1 MSNRDFEQISAR
13 EPLAIERR
21 RFLAE
26 GVATGGLLAA
36 LGVKFAQAAGTPG
49 AGPGSAP
56 AASPAAPGGAAAA
69 GERRT
74 SQPPPLRNLQG
85 RVAYITAAADGI
97 GLGVARAC
105 SEAGMKVVI
114 GYRNE
119 ARLQAALPLFKPG
132 NPGVL
137 PIRHDVTDREGW
149 KRLLS
154 QVQQQYGRLHL
165 LVNNAGV
172 KTLKSVGGASFEE
185 WDNAVA
191 VNLTGIYN
199 GLAACLPHMLSHG
212 EGAHIVTTASS
223 GGLMAGGAG
232 VYSATKI
239 AAVGL
244 MEALRVELEHTT
256 VGTSAFCPGLV
267 NTDNYPPGKNPF
279 PDRSPDE
286 PLPPFLAS
294 ALATGMDPL
303 TAGRR
308 VLNGVRHNDLFIL
321 THPEYHAGVKERFD
335 AMLASVPAETPPP
348 GRVQGEQGVLHCGI
362 YEPEIAH
369 RRQKRKS
376 YTG

>member
-1 MSNRDFEQISAR
+1 MSSTDCDRTPTG
-13 EPLAIERR
+13 EPHAAERR

-26 GVATGGLLAA
+26 GVATGAGLLAA
-36 LGVKFAQAAGTPG
+36 LGVSLAQAQGSAGAK
-49 AGPGSAP
+49 AGSPGSG
-56 AASPAAPGGAAAA
+56 SPGTGADRPGESQA
-69 GERRT
+69 
-74 SQPPPLRNLQG
+74 SQPAPLPDLHG
-85 RVAYITAAADGI
+85 RVAYITAASDGI
-97 GLGVARAC
+97 GLGIARAC

-114 GYRNE
+114 GYRNDR
-119 ARLQAALPLFKPG
+119 RLQAALPLFKPG

-137 PIRHDVTDREGW
+137 AIRHDVTDREGW

-154 QVQQQYGRLHL
+154 QVNREFGNLHL

-172 KTLKSVGGASFEE
+172 KTLKSVGAASFEE

-191 VNLTGIYN
+191 VNFTAIHN
-199 GLAACLPHMLSHG
+199 GLAACLPHMLAHG

-223 GGLMAGGAG
+223 GGLLAGGAG

-244 MEALRVELEHTT
+244 MEALRVELQHTT

-267 NTDNYPPGKNPF
+267 NTDNYPPGRNPF
-279 PDRSPDE
+279 PNRSPDE
-286 PLPPFLAS
+286 PLPPFLAN
-294 ALATGMDPL
+294 ALSTGMDPL

-348 GRVQGEQGVLHCGI
+348 ARVQAERGILHCDI

-369 RRQKRKS
+369 RRRRRRS
-376 YTG
+376 YTT